1 MPVEAD
7 GATRCWTRC
16 RSASCSTRS
25 WRSGP
30 RAPSTRCFVGR
41 RLRSKNAEPAAAAD
55 RGRDYALARYDVSSA
70 APASERVVRQPPSPK
85 SCRFNWLRPP
95 TNYFGLLHSVHWP
108 VALAGAMPT
117 AAAAGHR
124 TSVAMTRRRGC
135 RRGDGGAPSFA
146 GLGAA
151 PAGSPPRGAAAGVAV
166 LRRGH
171 GCRTSRYSGFGRR
184 PRIGHGRCVSDDDA
198 ETTVGRTARLRSF
211 GFSSGPTAAL
221 GRSIEVS
228 TTGVPSG
235 HGTLRFA
242 GGRRLVGRQEDSAP
256 EV

>member
-1 MPVEAD
+1 M
-7 GATRCWTRC
+7 
-16 RSASCSTRS
+16 S
-25 WRSGP
+25 
-30 RAPSTRCFVGR
+30 RAEQTDAVDRAGIPP
-41 RLRSKNAEPAAAAD
+41 LRGLNSFQPA
-55 RGRDYALARYDVSSA
+55 RQLIL
-70 APASERVVRQPPSPK
+70 VVRQPPSPK

-135 RRGDGGAPSFA
+135 RRGDGGLPRSR

-198 ETTVGRTARLRSF
+198 ETTVGRTAELRSF
-211 GFSSGPTAAL
+211 GLLGTPLMEFFELRRTLETSLGPEGYRSEVRLEVFQSLNTPRRFRR
-221 GRSIEVS
+221 GRSS
-228 TTGVPSG
+228 TRAS
-235 HGTLRFA
+235 
-242 GGRRLVGRQEDSAP
+242 D
-256 EV
+256 